1 MKIIAVANQKGG
13 VGKTTT
19 AANLAACLAEAGHE
33 TLLIDLDPQA
43 NASSALGVAA
53 LEGRSLHGILTDE
66 EGTRSLAEQIQPTA
80 LERLYIVTAELDLA
94 GCEIQLAADEH
105 RLTRLRRVLEN
116 YRASQ
121 PPIDFI
127 LIDCPPSLGVLMTN
141 ALAAADS
148 VLVPLQCE
156 YLALEGLAK
165 ILEMIERI
173 KQISG
178 NTALVLEGIVLTMY
192 DARTNLSH
200 EVVTSVRSHL
210 GAKVFETIIPR
221 SVRLGE
227 APSHG
232 KSIIAYDPSGIGAQ
246 SYRELAREFLKRQH
260 CNEATGNMEPDQLLR
275 CRRSITSGY
284 LPEGVHDD
292 DSGTRLARA
301 VGDQSETGN
310 ALGTAAGVS

>member
-19 AANLAACLAEAGHE
+19 TVNLAACLSEAGHQV
-33 TLLIDLDPQA
+33 LVLDLDPQA
-43 NASSALGVAA
+43 NASSALGMTATA
-53 LEGRSLHGILTDE
+53 GRSLHGILTDE
-66 EGTRSLAEQIQPTA
+66 EGTRSLAEQIQPTT
-80 LERLYIVTAELDLA
+80 LERLHIVTAELDLA
-94 GCEIQLAADEH
+94 GCEIQLAADAH

-121 PPIDFI
+121 PPVDFI

-178 NTALVLEGIVLTMY
+178 NAALVLEGIVLTMY
-192 DARTNLSH
+192 DARTNLSQQ
-200 EVVTSVRSHL
+200 VVTDVRGYL
-210 GAKVFETIIPR
+210 GRQVFETIIPR
-221 SVRLGE
+221 SIRLSE
-227 APSHG
+227 APGHG
-232 KSIIAYDPSGIGAQ
+232 KAIITYDPSGMGAQ
-246 SYRELAREFLKRQH
+246 SYRELAREFLARQ
-260 CNEATGNMEPDQLLR
+260 
-275 CRRSITSGY
+275 S
-284 LPEGVHDD
+284 
-292 DSGTRLARA
+292 
-301 VGDQSETGN
+301 
-310 ALGTAAGVS
+310 

>member
-1 MKIIAVANQKGG
+1 MKVIAFANQKGG

-19 AANLAACLAEAGHE
+19 AVNLAACLAEAGRE
-33 TLLIDLDPQA
+33 VLLIDLDPQA
-43 NASSALGVAA
+43 NASSALGVEATD
-53 LEGRSLHGILTDE
+53 GRSLAEVLLDD
-66 EGTRSLAEQIQPTA
+66 EGTRSIAEQIQPTPVEH
-80 LERLYIVTAELDLA
+80 LHIITAELDLA

-105 RLTRLRRVLEN
+105 RLTRLRHVMDK

-121 PPIDFI
+121 PAIEFV

-165 ILEMIERI
+165 ILQMIEKI
-173 KQISG
+173 KQVSG
-178 NTALVLEGIVLTMY
+178 NTGLALEGIVLTMY

-200 EVVTSVRSHL
+200 EVVTSVREHL
-210 GAKVFETIIPR
+210 GNKVFETIIPR

-232 KSIIAYDPSGIGAQ
+232 QSIISYDPTGAGAQ
-246 SYRELAREFLKRQH
+246 SYRELAREFLRRQ
-260 CNEATGNMEPDQLLR
+260 
-275 CRRSITSGY
+275 S
-284 LPEGVHDD
+284 
-292 DSGTRLARA
+292 
-301 VGDQSETGN
+301 
-310 ALGTAAGVS
+310 

>member
-1 MKIIAVANQKGG
+1 MKIIAIANQKGG

-19 AANLAACLAEAGHE
+19 AVNLASCLAEAGRE
-33 TLLIDLDPQA
+33 VLLIDLDPQA
-43 NASSALGVAA
+43 NASSAVGLAA
-53 LEGRSLHGILTDE
+53 TEGRSLYPVLTDD
-66 EGTRSLAEQIQPTA
+66 EGTRSVAEQIQPTTIEH
-80 LERLYIVTAELDLA
+80 LHVITAELDLA

-121 PPIDFI
+121 PAVEFV

-141 ALAAADS
+141 ALAASNS

-178 NTALVLEGIVLTMY
+178 NGRLALEGIVLTMY
-192 DARTNLSH
+192 DARTNLSQ
-200 EVVTSVRSHL
+200 EVVSSVRGHL
-210 GAKVFETIIPR
+210 GDKVFDTIIPR

-232 KSIIAYDPSGIGAQ
+232 LPIIDYDPSGAGAQ
-246 SYRELAREFLKRQH
+246 SYRELAREFLKRQ
-260 CNEATGNMEPDQLLR
+260 N
-275 CRRSITSGY
+275 
-284 LPEGVHDD
+284 
-292 DSGTRLARA
+292 
-301 VGDQSETGN
+301 
-310 ALGTAAGVS
+310 

>member
-1 MKIIAVANQKGG
+1 MKIIAIANQKGG

-19 AANLAACLAEAGHE
+19 AVNLAACLAEAGRE
-33 TLLIDLDPQA
+33 VLLIDLDPQG
-43 NASSALGVAA
+43 NASSAVGLAA
-53 LEGRSLHGILTDE
+53 TEGRSLFPVLTDDS
-66 EGTRSLAEQIQPTA
+66 GTHSLAEQIQPTA
-80 LERLYIVTAELDLA
+80 FARLHVVTAELDLA

-116 YRASQ
+116 YRASG
-121 PPIDFI
+121 PAIEFV

-178 NTALVLEGIVLTMY
+178 NTALELEGIVLTMY
-192 DARTNLSH
+192 DSRTNLSH
-200 EVVTSVRSHL
+200 EVVTSVRDAL
-210 GAKVFETIIPR
+210 GKKVLETIIPR

-232 KSIIAYDPSGIGAQ
+232 LPIIAYDPSGAGTQ
-246 SYRELAREFLKRQH
+246 SYRELAREFLKRQ
-260 CNEATGNMEPDQLLR
+260 R
-275 CRRSITSGY
+275 
-284 LPEGVHDD
+284 
-292 DSGTRLARA
+292 
-301 VGDQSETGN
+301 
-310 ALGTAAGVS
+310 

>member
-1 MKIIAVANQKGG
+1 
-13 VGKTTT
+13 
-19 AANLAACLAEAGHE
+19 
-33 TLLIDLDPQA
+33 
-43 NASSALGVAA
+43 
-53 LEGRSLHGILTDE
+53 
-66 EGTRSLAEQIQPTA
+66 
-80 LERLYIVTAELDLA
+80 
-94 GCEIQLAADEH
+94 
-105 RLTRLRRVLEN
+105 VLEN
-116 YRASQ
+116 YRASR
-121 PPIDFI
+121 PAVEFV

-178 NTALVLEGIVLTMY
+178 NRALALEGIVLTMY

-210 GAKVFETIIPR
+210 GGKVFETIIPR

-232 KSIIAYDPSGIGAQ
+232 KSIIDYDPTGAGAQ
-246 SYRELAREFLKRQH
+246 SYRELARELLSRQ
-260 CNEATGNMEPDQLLR
+260 
-275 CRRSITSGY
+275 S
-284 LPEGVHDD
+284 
-292 DSGTRLARA
+292 
-301 VGDQSETGN
+301 
-310 ALGTAAGVS
+310 

>member
-19 AANLAACLAEAGHE
+19 AVNLAACLAEAGRE

-43 NASSALGVAA
+43 NASSALGMTAS
-53 LEGRSLHGILTDE
+53 EGRSLYSVLTEDG
-66 EGTRSLAEQIQPTA
+66 GTRSLAEQIQPTSI
-80 LERLYIVTAELDLA
+80 ERLHIVTAEIDLA

-105 RLTRLRRVLEN
+105 RLTRLRRVLQD
-116 YRASQ
+116 YRASE
-121 PPIDFI
+121 PAIEYV

-178 NTALVLEGIVLTMY
+178 NTALQLEGILLTMY

-232 KSIIAYDPSGIGAQ
+232 KSIIEYDPTGAGAQ
-246 SYRELAREFLKRQH
+246 SYRAFAQEFACVK
-260 CNEATGNMEPDQLLR
+260 
-275 CRRSITSGY
+275 I
-284 LPEGVHDD
+284 
-292 DSGTRLARA
+292 
-301 VGDQSETGN
+301 
-310 ALGTAAGVS
+310 

>member
-1 MKIIAVANQKGG
+1 MKIVAVANQKGG

-19 AANLAACLAEAGHE
+19 AVNLAACLAEAGHNI
-33 TLLIDLDPQA
+33 LLIDLDPQA
-43 NASSALGVAA
+43 NASSAVGLTAV
-53 LEGRSLHGILTDE
+53 EGRSLYPVLTDDTS
-66 EGTRSLAEQIQPTA
+66 TRSIAEQIQPTGSEH
-80 LERLYIVTAELDLA
+80 LHVVTAELDLA

-121 PPIDFI
+121 PAIEYVF
-127 LIDCPPSLGVLMTN
+127 IDCPPSLGVLMTN

-178 NTALVLEGIVLTMY
+178 NKALALEGIVLTMY

-210 GAKVFETIIPR
+210 GKKVFDTIIPR

-232 KSIIAYDPSGIGAQ
+232 KSIIDYDPHGAGAE
-246 SYRELAREFLKRQH
+246 SYRALAKEFICHQ
-260 CNEATGNMEPDQLLR
+260 T
-275 CRRSITSGY
+275 
-284 LPEGVHDD
+284 
-292 DSGTRLARA
+292 
-301 VGDQSETGN
+301 
-310 ALGTAAGVS
+310 

>member
-1 MKIIAVANQKGG
+1 MKIIAIANQKGG

-19 AANLAACLAEAGHE
+19 AVNLAACLAEAGRE
-33 TLLIDLDPQA
+33 VLLIDLDPQA
-43 NASSALGVAA
+43 NASSAVGLAA
-53 LEGRSLHGILTDE
+53 TEGRSLYSVLTDDN
-66 EGTRSLAEQIQPTA
+66 GTRSVAEQIQPTTI
-80 LERLYIVTAELDLA
+80 ERLRVVTAELDLA

-121 PPIDFI
+121 PAVEFV

-173 KQISG
+173 KHISG
-178 NTALVLEGIVLTMY
+178 NRALELEGIVLTMY

-200 EVVTSVRSHL
+200 EVVTSVRDAL
-210 GAKVFETIIPR
+210 GKKVFETIIPR

-232 KSIIAYDPSGIGAQ
+232 KAIIDYDPSGVGSQ
-246 SYRELAREFLKRQH
+246 SYRELAREFLSRQ
-260 CNEATGNMEPDQLLR
+260 
-275 CRRSITSGY
+275 S
-284 LPEGVHDD
+284 
-292 DSGTRLARA
+292 
-301 VGDQSETGN
+301 
-310 ALGTAAGVS
+310 